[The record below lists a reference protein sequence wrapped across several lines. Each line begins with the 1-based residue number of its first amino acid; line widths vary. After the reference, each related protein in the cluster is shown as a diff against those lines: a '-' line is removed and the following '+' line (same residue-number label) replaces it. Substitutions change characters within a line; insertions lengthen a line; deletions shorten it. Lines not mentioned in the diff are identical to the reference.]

1 MNPMKQTL
9 ASGEVAPA
17 PRPVLGPAVPQH
29 RGRLIRALGHAV
41 LRVAGWRLTGTIPDL
56 PRFVVIVAPH
66 TSNWDFPVGLA
77 AKWALGFDVTWLGKD
92 ALFRPPLGWFMRAV
106 GGMPVDRSAPNAMV
120 DRTAREFATRERM
133 VLVLAPEGTR
143 HKVTKWRSGFW
154 HIARTANVP
163 VVCAAIDW
171 GTKQVRFGPTLTV
184 RPDVDPEV
192 DIARIKSHYDDVRG
206 FHPALQA

>member
-1 MNPMKQTL
+1 
-9 ASGEVAPA
+9 
-17 PRPVLGPAVPQH
+17 
-29 RGRLIRALGHAV
+29 
-41 LRVAGWRLTGTIPDL
+41 
-56 PRFVVIVAPH
+56 
-66 TSNWDFPVGLA
+66 
-77 AKWALGFDVTWLGKD
+77 
-92 ALFRPPLGWFMRAV
+92 MRAV

-154 HIARTANVP
+154 HIARTADVP

-171 GTKQVRFGPTLTV
+171 GTKQVRFGPTLVV

-206 FHPALQA
+206 YHPALQA

>member
-1 MNPMKQTL
+1 MNRMQPHV
-9 ASGEVAPA
+9 ASGAGSPA
-17 PRPVLGPAVPQH
+17 TRPFLGPQVPQH
-29 RGRLIRALGHAV
+29 RGGFLRALGLGV
-41 LRVAGWRLTGTIPDL
+41 LRLFGWRLTGAIPDL

-92 ALFRPPLGWFMRAV
+92 ALFRPPLGWVMRAV

-120 DRTAREFATRERM
+120 ERTAEAFASRERM

-143 HKVTKWRSGFW
+143 TKVDKWRSGFW
-154 HIARTANVP
+154 HIARTADVP

-171 GTKQVRFGPTLTV
+171 GRKEVRFGPTLTV
-184 RPDVDPEV
+184 RPDVAPDV
-192 DIARIKSHYDDVRG
+192 DIARIKAHYDDVRG
-206 FHPALQA
+206 LHPALQA